1 MRDFWLACGHH
12 LLDRNL
18 NGRLTLTD
26 EFLKAYLAR
35 PELTPSPEACAAE
48 RELFAALLDNPRRQ
62 VSDDEIA
69 VIADADARENWWHM
83 IAFRDH
89 LIRHDTIEAAYVALV
104 REAKRVPPL
113 FLDHLVQ
120 LILRNVLDG
129 INDVYMLRAAEMLFR
144 PQRLTINA
152 GSLIAADEEHI
163 DTFVNSPLVAMLGL
177 PPVGEI
183 EVLNDENAATY
194 WHRSDRFDMA
204 LDLSS
209 GRHGLAA
216 LGGVFE
222 RWIKHLLA
230 LDVTVEPLT
239 GPTEVA
245 LSWYVGLD
253 AEATRLGD
261 GLWQGGALD
270 ENERTGIAA
279 VFGLTFADPSRVIE
293 RLVDEPIYLI
303 LAMTAERALRLKPQ
317 NLLAGLP
324 IRELATVS

>member
-12 LLDRNL
+12 MLDRNPDD
-18 NGRLTLTD
+18 RLTLTD
-26 EFLKAYLAR
+26 EFLKVYLAR
-35 PELTPSPEACAAE
+35 PELAPPPEACAAE
-48 RELFAALLDNPRRQ
+48 RGLFAALLDNPRRQ
-62 VSDDEIA
+62 VSDRKIA
-69 VIADADARENWWHM
+69 AIADADARENWRHM

-104 REAKRVPPL
+104 RETKRVPPL

-129 INDVYMLRAAEMLFR
+129 IDDVYMLRAAEMLFR

-163 DTFVNSPLVAMLGL
+163 DTFVNSPLVAMFGL
-177 PPVGEI
+177 PPVGDI

-194 WHRSDRFDMA
+194 WQRSDRFDMA
-204 LDLSS
+204 LDLSA
-209 GRHGLAA
+209 GRRGLAA

-230 LDVTVEPLT
+230 LDVTIKSLT
-239 GPTEVA
+239 GPTKVA
-245 LSWYVGLD
+245 LCWYVGLD

-261 GLWQGGALD
+261 GLWLGGAPD
-270 ENERTGIAA
+270 ENERAGIVA
-279 VFGLTFADPSRVIE
+279 VFKLTFADPSRMIE
-293 RLVDEPIYLI
+293 QLADEPIYLI

-317 NLLAGLP
+317 NLLTGLP
-324 IRELATVS
+324 IRELTTVL